1 MPSAHITE
9 VKDSVPKINNEVA
22 VGEDLKFQRHWW
34 RFENAVWVLFTVLV
48 VLDVCGVFGR
58 GPAAKAHA
66 RSADGA
72 LNVSYE
78 RVERF
83 STPSI
88 LDVRFD
94 PSAIHDGKVQLWVN
108 EPMIKALGTQRVVP
122 QPLSS
127 VVGDGGILYTFP
139 VSNTPAS
146 IQFALEPAS
155 PGIFQL
161 ALRVPGGQMLTKKIV
176 VMP

>member
-1 MPSAHITE
+1 MPSESTTE
-9 VKDSVPKINNEVA
+9 VRDSVAKVNNEVA
-22 VGEDLKFQRHWW
+22 VGEDLEFQRRWW
-34 RFENAVWVLFTVLV
+34 KFERAVWVLFTILV
-48 VLDVCGVFGR
+48 ILDVCGVFGR

-72 LNVSYE
+72 MDVSYE

-83 STPSI
+83 SSPSI
-88 LDVRFD
+88 MDIRFD
-94 PSAIHDGKVQLWVN
+94 PNAIHDGKVQLWVN
-108 EPMIKALGTQRVVP
+108 EGTVKALGAQRVVP

-139 VSNTPAS
+139 VTKPPAS
-146 IQFALEPAS
+146 VQFALEPIS
-155 PGIFQL
+155 PGIFPL
-161 ALRVPGGQMLTKKIV
+161 EVRMPGGQTLTMKIL